1 MPEISPPAAP
11 PQNAHSALDDAQG
24 LAYGSFMAALCVVIL
39 THLGFV
45 TGQTSGSA
53 LLISYATGW
62 GWAPV
67 FFVINIPFYWIGYKR
82 FGAVFVAK
90 SLFAVTLTSALAAIL
105 PNYIKFSELNPAL
118 GAVMIG
124 AFTGSALI
132 ALFRHGASLGGIGIV
147 GLYIQDATGFRAGW
161 VQLIF
166 DAFIFAIALFMLDP
180 WAVAWS
186 FLGALVANLTIAI
199 NHRRDRYVV

>member
-11 PQNAHSALDDAQG
+11 PQNAHSAVDDAQG
-24 LAYGSFMAALCVVIL
+24 LAYGSFMAALSVVIL

-45 TGQTSGSA
+45 TGQTSGAA

>member
-24 LAYGSFMAALCVVIL
+24 LAYGSFMAALSVVVL

-45 TGQTSGSA
+45 TGQTSGAA

-62 GWAPV
+62 GWGPV
-67 FFVINIPFYWIGYKR
+67 FFIINIPFYWVGYKR
-82 FGAVFVAK
+82 FGKAFVAK
-90 SLFAVTLTSALAAIL
+90 SLFAVTLTSALAAFL

-180 WAVAWS
+180 LAVAWS

-199 NHRRDRYVV
+199 NHRRDRYIV

>member
-11 PQNAHSALDDAQG
+11 PQNRHTPLDDGQG
-24 LAYGSFMAALCVVIL
+24 IAYGSFMAALSIVIL

-45 TGQTSGSA
+45 TGQTAGLA

-62 GWAPV
+62 DWAPV
-67 FFVINIPFYWIGYKR
+67 FFVVNIPFYWIGWKR
-82 FGAVFVAK
+82 FGPTFVAK

-105 PNYIKFSELNPAL
+105 PHYISFADLNPLL

-124 AFTGSALI
+124 TFTGSALI

-166 DAFIFAIALFMLDP
+166 DACIFAVALFLRDP
-180 WAVAWS
+180 VAVAWS

-199 NHRRDRYVV
+199 NHRKDRYIV

>member
-24 LAYGSFMAALCVVIL
+24 LAYGSFMAALSVVIL

-45 TGQTSGSA
+45 TGQTSGAA

-62 GWAPV
+62 GWGPV
-67 FFVINIPFYWIGYKR
+67 FFIINIPFYWVGYKR
-82 FGAVFVAK
+82 FGKAFVAK
-90 SLFAVTLTSALAAIL
+90 SLFAVTLTSALAAFL

-180 WAVAWS
+180 QAVAWS

-199 NHRRDRYVV
+199 NHRRDRYIV

>member
-24 LAYGSFMAALCVVIL
+24 LAYGSFMAALSVVIL

-45 TGQTSGSA
+45 TGQTSGAA

-62 GWAPV
+62 GWGPV
-67 FFVINIPFYWIGYKR
+67 FFIINIPFYWVGYKR
-82 FGAVFVAK
+82 FGKAFVAK
-90 SLFAVTLTSALAAIL
+90 SLFAVTLTSALAAFL

-166 DAFIFAIALFMLDP
+166 DAFIFAIALVLRDP
-180 WAVAWS
+180 GAVAWS

-199 NHRRDRYVV
+199 NHRRDRYIV

>member
-11 PQNAHSALDDAQG
+11 PQNAHSAVDDAQG
-24 LAYGSFMAALCVVIL
+24 LAYGSFMAALSVVIL
-39 THLGFV
+39 TDLGFV
-45 TGQTSGSA
+45 TGQTSGAA

-62 GWAPV
+62 GWGPV
-67 FFVINIPFYWIGYKR
+67 FFIINIPFYWVGYKR
-82 FGAVFVAK
+82 FGKAFVAK
-90 SLFAVTLTSALAAIL
+90 SLFAVTLTSALAAFL

-180 WAVAWS
+180 QAVAWS

-199 NHRRDRYVV
+199 NHRRDRYIV

>member
-1 MPEISPPAAP
+1 MPEISPPSPP

-24 LAYGSFMAALCVVIL
+24 LAYGSFMAALSVVIL

-45 TGQTSGSA
+45 TGQTAGLA
-53 LLISYATGW
+53 LLISYGTGW
-62 GWAPV
+62 DWAPV
-67 FFVINIPFYWIGYKR
+67 FFVVNIPFYWIGYKR
-82 FGAVFVAK
+82 FGKTFVAK
-90 SLFAVTLTSALAAIL
+90 SLFAVTLTSALAAVL
-105 PNYIKFSELNPAL
+105 PSYIGFSNLNPAL

-166 DAFIFAIALFMLDP
+166 DAFIFAIALVLRDP
-180 WAVAWS
+180 GAVAWS

>member
-11 PQNAHSALDDAQG
+11 PQNAHSAVDDAQG
-24 LAYGSFMAALCVVIL
+24 LAYGSFLAALSVVIL

-45 TGQTSGSA
+45 TGQTSGAA

-62 GWAPV
+62 GWGPV
-67 FFVINIPFYWIGYKR
+67 FFIINIPFYWVGYKR
-82 FGAVFVAK
+82 FGKAFVAK
-90 SLFAVTLTSALAAIL
+90 SLFAVTLTSALAAFL

-180 WAVAWS
+180 QAVAWS

-199 NHRRDRYVV
+199 NHRRDRYIV

>member
-24 LAYGSFMAALCVVIL
+24 LAYGSFMAALSVVIL

-45 TGQTSGSA
+45 TGQTSGAA

-62 GWAPV
+62 GWGPV
-67 FFVINIPFYWIGYKR
+67 FFIINIPFYWVGYKR
-82 FGAVFVAK
+82 FGKAFVAK
-90 SLFAVTLTSALAAIL
+90 SLFAVTLTSALAAVL

-180 WAVAWS
+180 LAVAWS

>member
-24 LAYGSFMAALCVVIL
+24 LAYGSFMAALSVVIL

-45 TGQTSGSA
+45 TGQTSGAA

-62 GWAPV
+62 GWGPV
-67 FFVINIPFYWIGYKR
+67 FFIINLPFYWVGYKR
-82 FGAVFVAK
+82 FGKAFVAK
-90 SLFAVTLTSALAAIL
+90 SLFAVTLTSALAAFL

-180 WAVAWS
+180 LAVAWS

-199 NHRRDRYVV
+199 NHRRDRYIV

>member
-24 LAYGSFMAALCVVIL
+24 LAYGSFMAALSVVVL

-45 TGQTSGSA
+45 TGQTSGAA

-62 GWAPV
+62 GWGPV
-67 FFVINIPFYWIGYKR
+67 FFIINIPFYWVGYKR
-82 FGAVFVAK
+82 FGRAFVAK
-90 SLFAVTLTSALAAIL
+90 SLFAVTLTSALAAFL

-180 WAVAWS
+180 LAVAWS

>member
-1 MPEISPPAAP
+1 
-11 PQNAHSALDDAQG
+11 
-24 LAYGSFMAALCVVIL
+24 MAALSVVIL

-45 TGQTSGSA
+45 TGQTSGAA

-62 GWAPV
+62 GWGPV
-67 FFVINIPFYWIGYKR
+67 FFIINIPFYWVGYKR
-82 FGAVFVAK
+82 FGKAFVAK
-90 SLFAVTLTSALAAIL
+90 SLFAVTLTSALAAFL

-147 GLYIQDATGFRAGW
+147 GLYIQDASGFRAGW

-180 WAVAWS
+180 LAVAWS

>member
-24 LAYGSFMAALCVVIL
+24 LAYGSFMAALSVVVL

-45 TGQTSGSA
+45 TGQTSGAA

-62 GWAPV
+62 GWGPV
-67 FFVINIPFYWIGYKR
+67 FFIINIPFYWVGYKR
-82 FGAVFVAK
+82 FGKAFVAK
-90 SLFAVTLTSALAAIL
+90 SLFAVTLTSALAAFL

-147 GLYIQDATGFRAGW
+147 GLYIQDASGFRAGW

-180 WAVAWS
+180 LAVAWS

>member
-11 PQNAHSALDDAQG
+11 PQNAHSAVDDAQG
-24 LAYGSFMAALCVVIL
+24 LAYGSFMAALSVVIL

-45 TGQTSGSA
+45 TGQTSGAA

-62 GWAPV
+62 GWGPV
-67 FFVINIPFYWIGYKR
+67 FFIINIPFYWVGYKR
-82 FGAVFVAK
+82 FGKAFVAK
-90 SLFAVTLTSALAAIL
+90 SLFAVTLTSALAAFL

-180 WAVAWS
+180 LAVAWS

>member
-24 LAYGSFMAALCVVIL
+24 LAYGSFMAALSVVIL

-45 TGQTSGSA
+45 TGQTSGAA

-62 GWAPV
+62 GWGPV
-67 FFVINIPFYWIGYKR
+67 FFIINIPFYWVGYKR
-82 FGAVFVAK
+82 FGKAFVAK
-90 SLFAVTLTSALAAIL
+90 SLFAVTLTSALAAFL

-180 WAVAWS
+180 LAVAWS

>member
-11 PQNAHSALDDAQG
+11 PQNAHSTLDDAQG
-24 LAYGSFMAALCVVIL
+24 LAYGSFMAALSVVIL

-45 TGQTSGSA
+45 TGQTSGAA

-62 GWAPV
+62 GWGPV
-67 FFVINIPFYWIGYKR
+67 FFIINIPFYWVGYKR
-82 FGAVFVAK
+82 FGKAFVAK
-90 SLFAVTLTSALAAIL
+90 SLFAVTLTSALAAFL

-147 GLYIQDATGFRAGW
+147 GLYIQDASGFRAGW

-180 WAVAWS
+180 LAVAWS

>member
-1 MPEISPPAAP
+1 MPEISPPAEP

-24 LAYGSFMAALCVVIL
+24 LAYGSFMAALSVVVL

-45 TGQTSGSA
+45 TGQTSGAA

-62 GWAPV
+62 GWGPV
-67 FFVINIPFYWIGYKR
+67 FFIINIPFYWVGYKR
-82 FGAVFVAK
+82 FGRAFVAK
-90 SLFAVTLTSALAAIL
+90 SLFAVTLTSALAAFL

-180 WAVAWS
+180 LAVAWS

>member
-45 TGQTSGSA
+45 TGQTSGAA

>member
-11 PQNAHSALDDAQG
+11 PQNAHSAVDDAQG
-24 LAYGSFMAALCVVIL
+24 LAYGSFMAALSVVVL

-45 TGQTSGSA
+45 TGQTSGAA

-62 GWAPV
+62 GWGPV
-67 FFVINIPFYWIGYKR
+67 FFIINIPFYWVGYKR
-82 FGAVFVAK
+82 FGKAFVAK

>member
-39 THLGFV
+39 THLGFG
-45 TGQTSGSA
+45 TGQTSGAA

-118 GAVMIG
+118 GAAMIG

>member
-24 LAYGSFMAALCVVIL
+24 LAYGSFMAALSVVIL

-45 TGQTSGSA
+45 TGQTSGAA

-62 GWAPV
+62 GWGPV
-67 FFVINIPFYWIGYKR
+67 FFIINIPFYWVGYKR
-82 FGAVFVAK
+82 FGKAFVAK
-90 SLFAVTLTSALAAIL
+90 SLFAVTLTSALAAFL
-105 PNYIKFSELNPAL
+105 PNYIKFSELSPVL

-180 WAVAWS
+180 LAVAWS

-199 NHRRDRYVV
+199 NHRRDRYIV

>member
-1 MPEISPPAAP
+1 MPEISPPSAP
-11 PQNAHSALDDAQG
+11 PQNKHTPLDDAQG
-24 LAYGSFMAALCVVIL
+24 IAYGSFMAALSIVVL

-45 TGQTSGSA
+45 TGQTAGLA

-67 FFVINIPFYWIGYKR
+67 FFVVNIPFYWIGYKR
-82 FGAVFVAK
+82 FGKTFVAK

-105 PNYIKFSELNPAL
+105 PDYIAFAELNPLL

-166 DAFIFAIALFMLDP
+166 DAAIFAVALILQDP
-180 WAVAWS
+180 VAVAWS
-186 FLGALVANLTIAI
+186 FIGALVANLTIAI
-199 NHRRDRYVV
+199 NHRRDRYIV

>member
-1 MPEISPPAAP
+1 MPEISPPAEP

-24 LAYGSFMAALCVVIL
+24 LAYGSFMAALSVVVL

-45 TGQTSGSA
+45 TGQTSGAA

-62 GWAPV
+62 GWGPV
-67 FFVINIPFYWIGYKR
+67 FFIINIPFYWVGYKR
-82 FGAVFVAK
+82 FGRAFVAK
-90 SLFAVTLTSALAAIL
+90 SLFAVTLTSALAAFL

-180 WAVAWS
+180 QAVAWS

>member
-1 MPEISPPAAP
+1 MPEISPPAEP

-24 LAYGSFMAALCVVIL
+24 LAYGSFMAALSVVVL

-45 TGQTSGSA
+45 TGQTSGAA

-62 GWAPV
+62 GWGPV
-67 FFVINIPFYWIGYKR
+67 FFIINIPFYWVGYKR
-82 FGAVFVAK
+82 FGRAFVAK
-90 SLFAVTLTSALAAIL
+90 SLFAVTLTSALAAFL

-199 NHRRDRYVV
+199 NHRRDRYIV

>member
-24 LAYGSFMAALCVVIL
+24 LAYGSFMAALSVVIL

-45 TGQTSGSA
+45 TGQTSGAA

-62 GWAPV
+62 GWGPV
-67 FFVINIPFYWIGYKR
+67 FFIINIPFYWVGYKR
-82 FGAVFVAK
+82 FGKAFVAK
-90 SLFAVTLTSALAAIL
+90 SLFAVTLTSALAAFL

-147 GLYIQDATGFRAGW
+147 GLYIQDASGFRAGW

-180 WAVAWS
+180 LAVAWS

>member
-24 LAYGSFMAALCVVIL
+24 LAYGSFMAALSVVIL

-45 TGQTSGSA
+45 TGQTSGAA
-53 LLISYATGW
+53 LLISYATGCGW
-62 GWAPV
+62 GPV
-67 FFVINIPFYWIGYKR
+67 FFIINIPFYWVGYKR
-82 FGAVFVAK
+82 FGKAFVAK
-90 SLFAVTLTSALAAIL
+90 SLFAVTLTSALAAFL

-180 WAVAWS
+180 LAVAWS